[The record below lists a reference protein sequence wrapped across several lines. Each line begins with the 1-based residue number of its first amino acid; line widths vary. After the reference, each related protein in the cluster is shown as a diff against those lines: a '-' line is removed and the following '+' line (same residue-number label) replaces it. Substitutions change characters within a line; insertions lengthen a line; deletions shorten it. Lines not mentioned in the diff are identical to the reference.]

1 VRTALIPPRWSR
13 FKRRTALW
21 ACFDSLFTNVNAQNA
36 ANAQNAGITTGVNQA
51 LPTLQQGL
59 TTANNTYAG
68 ALAPTTANLATDQRG
83 QTQLADA
90 LGLNGT
96 AGSANAVTNWQNTN
110 PGFQS
115 QLDIGSQN
123 VMRNQAR
130 TGNLA
135 SGATDADLQALG
147 QNQANQSYQQYINNL
162 NPFMGASTANAGI
175 AATLGNQ
182 QANLQNNNLTNQAN
196 LQYGSNVA
204 MGNNQGSADI
214 ANNQAAQNALNVL
227 MAGGKFALGAGGF
240 GSTGGSGGGSLVSGL
255 LGGNNIAN
263 APATGPGSPSASA
276 ANGYALSQ
284 GINPWAG

>member
-1 VRTALIPPRWSR
+1 V
-13 FKRRTALW
+13 
-21 ACFDSLFTNVNAQNA
+21 Q
-36 ANAQNAGITTGVNQA
+36 QA
-51 LPTLQQGL
+51 LPTLQSGL

-96 AGSANAVTNWQNTN
+96 AGSASAVKNWQNTN

-182 QANLQNNNLTNQAN
+182 QANLQNNNLTNEAN

-263 APATGPGSPSASA
+263 APAAGPGSPSTSA

-284 GINPWAG
+284 GINPWTG

>member
-1 VRTALIPPRWSR
+1 V
-13 FKRRTALW
+13 
-21 ACFDSLFTNVNAQNA
+21 Q
-36 ANAQNAGITTGVNQA
+36 QA
-51 LPTLQQGL
+51 LPTLQSGL
-59 TTANNTYAG
+59 TTANQTYAG

-115 QLDIGSQN
+115 QLNIGSQN
-123 VMRNQAR
+123 VMRNQAA
-130 TGNLA
+130 TGQLA
-135 SGATDADLQALG
+135 SGATSADLQALG

-204 MGNNQGSADI
+204 MGNNQGSADL
-214 ANNQAAQNALNVL
+214 ANNQAAQNALNAL
-227 MAGGKFALGAGGF
+227 MGGASLATGLAGYGGTAGPTSVGGAPLTSGL
-240 GSTGGSGGGSLVSGL
+240 TGGMGTLNNLGKSLGSWFG
-255 LGGNNIAN
+255 
-263 APATGPGSPSASA
+263 
-276 ANGYALSQ
+276 
-284 GINPWAG
+284 